1 MWIWHVVS
9 LSGIR
14 LRCARRRSLPR
25 PRLVPLYSRLEEA
38 SGRAHPLNLLHRPPR
53 RPPHRP
59 PRRPPHRPPR
69 LQQVAFHSQLRLLR
83 PLRPL

>member
-59 PRRPPHRPPR
+59 PR